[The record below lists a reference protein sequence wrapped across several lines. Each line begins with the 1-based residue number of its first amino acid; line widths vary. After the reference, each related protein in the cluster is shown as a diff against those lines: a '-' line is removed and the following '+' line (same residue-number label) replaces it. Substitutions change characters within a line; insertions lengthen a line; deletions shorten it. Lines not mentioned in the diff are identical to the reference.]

1 MISVSTGPIFGEV
14 PANGGR
20 ACAAVVKAHP
30 AMNPPQSAPQHGAAA
45 FSCRIRAASRIYLI
59 HRRTGITPP
68 ITMPISRLTC
78 LPLCILVPLSPL
90 LTGQSADTPI
100 FEQNGT
106 AINQGQ
112 KKIIDQALVVREKVS
127 AISKAKIDK
136 QMLDPLPEPIQLP
149 PALEQEMP
157 TEVIAEHARKS
168 NLRVGY
174 CYLCMSCDDW
184 HIRLAGGYAIAPGVI
199 VTCDHVIATQTKM
212 RDGFIVAVDHE
223 GNVACGVAV
232 LARNSDMD
240 TAIIK
245 VAGAEFTSV
254 PLNSD
259 VKQGSAS
266 HLFSYPL
273 NQQGYFS
280 TGVINR
286 FYWDKD
292 YQGQDKDR
300 NSIDA
305 LCHLRVNYSNDWA
318 PGSSGSPLFDSAGNV
333 TGHVST
339 IAGLG
344 GRNNRSALL
353 LLHMGIPARSVQK
366 LAATLENPCKIKRL
380 ASMNATKDETPGE
393 N

>member
-1 MISVSTGPIFGEV
+1 MSI
-14 PANGGR
+14 
-20 ACAAVVKAHP
+20 
-30 AMNPPQSAPQHGAAA
+30 
-45 FSCRIRAASRIYLI
+45 SRISYL
-59 HRRTGITPP
+59 T
-68 ITMPISRLTC
+68 
-78 LPLCILVPLSPL
+78 LCILVSLSPL
-90 LTGQSADTPI
+90 LIGQSADTPI
-100 FEQNGT
+100 FEQNGS

-112 KKIIDQALVVREKVS
+112 KKIIDQALVVRDKVP
-127 AISKAKIDK
+127 AISKAEIDK

-149 PALEQEMP
+149 PALEQQIPSED
-157 TEVIAEHARKS
+157 IAEHARKS

-174 CYLCMSCDDW
+174 CYLCMNCDDW

-245 VAGAEFTSV
+245 VEGAEFTPV

-259 VKQGSAS
+259 VKQGAAS
-266 HLFSYPL
+266 HIFSYPL

-305 LCHLRVNYSNDWA
+305 LCHLRVDYSNDWA

-339 IAGLG
+339 ISGL
-344 GRNNRSALL
+344 GRNNNRPALL
-353 LLHMGIPARSVQK
+353 FLHMGIPARSIQK
-366 LAATLENPCKIKRL
+366 LAATLEIPCEIKRL
-380 ASMNATKDETPGE
+380 ANMNTENDKAAEEQETSE
-393 N
+393 ED